1 MWMNAVVMSVKVA
14 DDDCAEC
21 GWLVGNER
29 ERLPRGDRMLYRLRH
44 HSHPLPAT
52 DTAPRIGDLASQ
64 PWGLRGMR
72 AADGCGCYG
81 NEARTKFDSA
91 RRCLPC
97 RVVGCVRRF
106 LAGAE

>member
-1 MWMNAVVMSVKVA
+1 MACWKREGKYYREET
-14 DDDCAEC
+14 EC
-21 GWLVGNER
+21 YIDFVIIR
-29 ERLPRGDRMLYRLRH
+29 IPFPQPTRH
-44 HSHPLPAT
+44 
-52 DTAPRIGDLASQ
+52 PRIRDLASQ

-91 RRCLPC
+91 RRCLLC